1 MIIPDTDD
9 VKALEHAQGNSN
21 SSMLGLSDNMVMIG
35 LGSAGVFAVVGL
47 VVVLAL
53 FIRRKQSSTVAKLP
67 ISSNV

>member
-53 FIRRKQSSTVAKLP
+53 FIRRKQSSTAAELP

>member
-1 MIIPDTDD
+1 
-9 VKALEHAQGNSN
+9 
-21 SSMLGLSDNMVMIG
+21 MLGLSDNMVMIG

-53 FIRRKQSSTVAKLP
+53 FIRRKQSSTVAELP